1 MAEHPNIAR
10 LKKGYEAFA
19 AGDMDTLR
27 DLFVDDILWHVP
39 GNNPLAGDYKGRDEV
54 FGFFARIAQETGG
67 NFRLELHDVL
77 SNDEHAV
84 ALARVSGERAGKRL
98 DGEPNVHVY
107 HVNDEGKVTEFWG
120 FSQDSSK
127 VDEFW
132 S

>member
-10 LKKGYEAFA
+10 LNKGYEAFA

-27 DLFVDDILWHVP
+27 DLFADDILWHVP

-54 FGFFARIAQETGG
+54 FGFFARVAQETGG
-67 NFRLELHDVL
+67 TFRLELHDVL

-98 DGEPNVHVY
+98 DGQPNVHVY
-107 HVNDEGKVTEFWG
+107 HVNDEGKVIEFWG

-127 VDEFW
+127 IDEFW